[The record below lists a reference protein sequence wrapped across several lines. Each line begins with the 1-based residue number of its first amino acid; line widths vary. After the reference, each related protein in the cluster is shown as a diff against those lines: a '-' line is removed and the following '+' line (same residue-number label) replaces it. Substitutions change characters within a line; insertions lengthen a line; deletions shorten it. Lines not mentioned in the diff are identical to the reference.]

1 MNAGEIATALSD
13 GAMLCAKVARTGHGF
28 VYWLEPSGRRVPSRL
43 GRRLI
48 EAGVVVRVMPGLL
61 PCCPGMQWAAPQG
74 GCPAAAEINRLI
86 EAACQRHDIKVVPR

>member
-1 MNAGEIATALSD
+1 M
-13 GAMLCAKVARTGHGF
+13 
-28 VYWLEPSGRRVPSRL
+28 
-43 GRRLI
+43 I